1 LALSKHLYPVFG
13 DLPLSEIT
21 IKQIEDYKGA
31 RRRAR
36 NRGGKSVSE
45 ATVNRELCALKVVL
59 KKAAAWGKL
68 EVSPGGLSEDLQG
81 ISLGPQAA
89 GTARDPGVT

>member
-1 LALSKHLYPVFG
+1 M
-13 DLPLSEIT
+13 
-21 IKQIEDYKGA
+21 
-31 RRRAR
+31 
-36 NRGGKSVSE
+36 SE

-68 EVSPGGLSEDLQG
+68 EVSPAASVKTYKE
-81 ISLGPQAA
+81 SPSAPPQAA